1 MKLSLSGRVVE
12 KFQAKREASMGLGEL
27 ADLAAAHGYRAVC
40 MRASQL
46 GIQTP
51 AATVRSEGEGLRRRG
66 LAVSMD
72 SGDFPIPEN
81 SDDEGP
87 QALRNITPYL
97 DLAVALE
104 ADLLRICMKCE
115 EDITW
120 AQRAARLGTGR
131 SASAVQKHWAQVNS
145 NKKQTKPK
153 KKKGKVQIPQ
163 NLVQTSKQPS
173 PKRKPG

>member
-1 MKLSLSGRVVE
+1 MKLSLSVRVVE

-51 AATVRSEGEGLRRRG
+51 AATVRSEGEGRRRRG
-66 LAVSMD
+66 LAVSMVT
-72 SGDFPIPEN
+72 GDFPIPEN

-97 DLAVALE
+97 DLAAALE
-104 ADLLRICMKCE
+104 ADLLRSCMKRE

-120 AQRAARLGTGR
+120 AQRAADDRAAQARRANAPYVGSLGSGSASRPKPGSGVVVCTTYKGTGGGR
-131 SASAVQKHWAQVNS
+131 VCKED
-145 NKKQTKPK
+145 
-153 KKKGKVQIPQ
+153 
-163 NLVQTSKQPS
+163 
-173 PKRKPG
+173 